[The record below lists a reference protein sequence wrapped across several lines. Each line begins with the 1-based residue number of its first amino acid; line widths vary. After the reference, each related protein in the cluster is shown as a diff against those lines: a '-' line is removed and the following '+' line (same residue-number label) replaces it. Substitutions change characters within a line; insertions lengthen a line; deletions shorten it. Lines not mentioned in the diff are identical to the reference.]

1 MPIISYEMMRNFS
14 SEKEEDLLELKISD
28 REVQF
33 FFVTSIFLLGF
44 FCLPQI
50 SYAMEKLKKLPKNVP
65 EEFFYE
71 NGQKFQ
77 KLYKE
82 QDFRTLKKEV
92 KTKMEKVV
100 KSIKSAEKEEN
111 IWEEREKFQEWARQ
125 KRKMNE
131 VIPMVIPLSNLDR
144 LNALSQKIILHKMF
158 YLQGGFAGYLLG
170 KISEKLGSKLGSRA
184 EKWISN
190 KFDNE
195 EGEKSS
201 KKGMNFKVP
210 LEALI
215 VFLTKN
221 PAIMTLI
228 MIWGYKY
235 GNSGKLKKLV
245 KTSLPPPLT
254 DLILGERRGIRYY
267 FLKSISLKQPY
278 IYILFLLCFMIAYR
292 AVFYKFLKREMTPGD
307 VITHITKGFLD
318 TNAEIVNKLHELSKD
333 FSNILIKAEKRSFD
347 TGQQATK
354 EKTALLENNI
364 NECKNEKFTISEE
377 AKSLTS
383 SLNDCSATYNLLKG
397 QASHFIDE
405 LSYGESMKTLEFEVK
420 NKLKQGDARL
430 LLAGSELVE
439 QIDYK
444 HRFDEIYE
452 STRKKNLRI
461 LEENVIPKIF
471 ENEKKTTKK

>member
-1 MPIISYEMMRNFS
+1 MPIISYEMMRTFS

-28 REVQF
+28 REIQF
-33 FFVTSIFLLGF
+33 FFVTSIFLLGL

-92 KTKMEKVV
+92 KTKMAKIV

-131 VIPMVIPLSNLDR
+131 VIPNVIPLSNLSR
-144 LNALSQKIILHKMF
+144 LNALSQKIVLHKMF
-158 YLQGGFAGYLLG
+158 YLQGGFVGYLLG
-170 KISEKLGSKLGSRA
+170 KISEKLGSRA

-210 LEALI
+210 LETLI

-221 PAIMTLI
+221 PAIMALV

-245 KTSLPPPLT
+245 KTTLPPPLT
-254 DLILGERRGIRYY
+254 DLILGEKRGIRYY
-267 FLKSISLKQPY
+267 FLKSISLRQPY
-278 IYILFLLCFMIAYR
+278 IYFLFLICFIIAYR

-333 FSNILIKAEKRSFD
+333 FSSILIKAEKRSFD

-444 HRFDEIYE
+444 NRFDEIYE

>member
-1 MPIISYEMMRNFS
+1 
-14 SEKEEDLLELKISD
+14 
-28 REVQF
+28 
-33 FFVTSIFLLGF
+33 
-44 FCLPQI
+44 
-50 SYAMEKLKKLPKNVP
+50 
-65 EEFFYE
+65 
-71 NGQKFQ
+71 
-77 KLYKE
+77 
-82 QDFRTLKKEV
+82 
-92 KTKMEKVV
+92 
-100 KSIKSAEKEEN
+100 
-111 IWEEREKFQEWARQ
+111 
-125 KRKMNE
+125 
-131 VIPMVIPLSNLDR
+131 
-144 LNALSQKIILHKMF
+144 
-158 YLQGGFAGYLLG
+158 
-170 KISEKLGSKLGSRA
+170 
-184 EKWISN
+184 
-190 KFDNE
+190 
-195 EGEKSS
+195 
-201 KKGMNFKVP
+201 
-210 LEALI
+210 
-215 VFLTKN
+215 
-221 PAIMTLI
+221 
-228 MIWGYKY
+228 
-235 GNSGKLKKLV
+235 
-245 KTSLPPPLT
+245 
-254 DLILGERRGIRYY
+254 
-267 FLKSISLKQPY
+267 
-278 IYILFLLCFMIAYR
+278 MIAYR

-333 FSNILIKAEKRSFD
+333 FSSILIKAEKRSFD

-471 ENEKKTTKK
+471 ENEKKTIKK